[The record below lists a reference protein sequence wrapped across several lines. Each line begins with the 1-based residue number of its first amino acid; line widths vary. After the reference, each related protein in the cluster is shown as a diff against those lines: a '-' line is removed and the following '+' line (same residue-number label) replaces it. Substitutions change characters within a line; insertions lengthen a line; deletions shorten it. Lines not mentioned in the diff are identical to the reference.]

1 MIECATRAPSGH
13 NTQPWLFAV
22 RPGEISIR
30 PDFEKSLPIVD
41 PDYRELFISL
51 GCAAENLCLAASE
64 RQYLAE
70 TEISENG
77 EILIRLNPS
86 QNVSPHPLFPSIA
99 QRQTNRRVYSGEKI
113 PETLLDDIL
122 KEFAP
127 EKSCFIH
134 AWPRG
139 SQAFDSIT
147 QYVMEGNA
155 AQMSDAAFK
164 AELLAWVRFN
174 RKHAER
180 TGDGLS
186 YAALGAPGLPAW
198 LARPIVQAALNGKK
212 QNASDLRKIRSSSHF
227 ALLTSRENTVAAWIQ
242 TGRVLQRFLLHLTR
256 AGIAHAYLNPPCEIP
271 ALARKLRARWLAD
284 AEFAQILLRIGYG
297 KPLPYALR
305 KPLPGV
311 ISDF

>member
-1 MIECATRAPSGH
+1 MIKCATRAPSGH

-70 TEISENG
+70 MEISENG
-77 EILIRLNPS
+77 KILIRLNPS
-86 QNVSPHPLFPSIA
+86 QNISPHPLFASIA

-122 KEFAP
+122 KEFAQ

-139 SQAFDSIT
+139 SQAFDSI
-147 QYVMEGNA
+147 
-155 AQMSDAAFK
+155 
-164 AELLAWVRFN
+164 
-174 RKHAER
+174 
-180 TGDGLS
+180 
-186 YAALGAPGLPAW
+186 
-198 LARPIVQAALNGKK
+198 
-212 QNASDLRKIRSSSHF
+212 KI
-227 ALLTSRENTVAAWIQ
+227 
-242 TGRVLQRFLLHLTR
+242 GR
-256 AGIAHAYLNPPCEIP
+256 AH
-271 ALARKLRARWLAD
+271 
-284 AEFAQILLRIGYG
+284 
-297 KPLPYALR
+297 
-305 KPLPGV
+305 V
-311 ISDF
+311 